1 MEWQIMLGIRLVL
14 VTPHGRFTISI
25 EQERIELVA
34 LNIVLSVVTL
44 YWLHPNSQ
52 NKWGVNFLLSD
63 TKYMLIYHTFQ
74 EN

>member
-1 MEWQIMLGIRLVL
+1 MLGIRLVL

-44 YWLHPNSQ
+44 Y
-52 NKWGVNFLLSD
+52 
-63 TKYMLIYHTFQ
+63 
-74 EN
+74 